1 MCIIEHKL
9 FQVLFKVRHSTLRRL
24 TIFAFGFSIKKKK
37 ECTCT
42 VVGEKVTVAATLFPP
57 AFLFLWMQLLLS
69 GNLGKYASPLS
80 VAFAKGGSCLQLG
93 SGPDDFGWLTSVLWA
108 ARISELHLGTRVP
121 FSSVGLCRGKHDRA
135 TGNAPGGAGAESR
148 GSSTSG

>member
-80 VAFAKGGSCLQLG
+80 VAFAKGGVPACSWGVDQTTLAG
-93 SGPDDFGWLTSVLWA
+93 SP
-108 ARISELHLGTRVP
+108 P
-121 FSSVGLCRGKHDRA
+121 FCGR
-135 TGNAPGGAGAESR
+135 PG
-148 GSSTSG
+148 